1 LSGKRNRAF
10 GIICALAIGA
20 VPMAARAAPADS
32 GSKPLIAAYN
42 GTGLRLF
49 RAFAEK
55 PANIVL
61 SPYSIGAAMAMTLA
75 GARGENAAEM
85 AKVLGLD
92 LAPERIND
100 ANATVLKSL
109 NSVPSASFQLDVA
122 NAVMLT
128 KQAAAVSQA
137 YIALLRDKY
146 AAQVFH
152 GADLA
157 TVNDWVKQRTHGKI
171 DSILDSLDPSTAL
184 VLLDAIYFK
193 ARWQMGFPSV
203 ATHPEPFHL
212 LNGEAAVP
220 MMHDRDDFVLAQR
233 PGYRAI
239 RLPYAGGRV
248 SMIVLL
254 PDADVVDTVRRFDES
269 ELEALLAVLH
279 LPPGP
284 VELSLPRFHASFSAN
299 LTAPFTAMGMHR
311 AFSAAAADFS
321 GITGKP
327 QSQEPLAIDQI
338 EHRAVIDVNEQ
349 GTEAAAATG
358 VTMAA
363 TAVEPPPATSFRVD
377 RPFLYMIVDD
387 QTGAVLFEGEIVDP
401 RQSS

>member
-1 LSGKRNRAF
+1 M
-10 GIICALAIGA
+10 CALAISA
-20 VPMAARAAPADS
+20 VPMAIRAAPAD
-32 GSKPLIAAYN
+32 GGWKPLIAAYN
-42 GTGLRLF
+42 GTGQRLF

-55 PANIVL
+55 PANVVL

-75 GARGENAAEM
+75 GARGDNAAEM

-92 LAPERIND
+92 LPSERIND
-100 ANATVLKSL
+100 ANAAVLSSL
-109 NSVPSASFQLDVA
+109 NSASSASFELNVA

-128 KQAAAVSQA
+128 KQAGAVSPD

-146 AAQVFH
+146 GAEVFH
-152 GADLA
+152 GVDLA
-157 TVNDWVKQRTHGKI
+157 TVNGWVKQRTHGKI
-171 DSILDSLDPSTAL
+171 DSILDRLDPLTSL

-203 ATHPEPFHL
+203 ATRAEPFHL
-212 LNGEAAVP
+212 LTGEAAVP
-220 MMHDRDDFVLAQR
+220 MMHERDDFALAQR

-239 RLPYAGGRV
+239 RLPYVGGRMA
-248 SMIVLL
+248 MIVLL
-254 PDADVVDTVRRFDES
+254 PDADIADTVRRFDEN
-269 ELEALLAVLH
+269 ELETLLEALRRA
-279 LPPGP
+279 PGP
-284 VELSLPRFHASFSAN
+284 VDLSLPRFHASFSAS

-311 AFSAAAADFS
+311 AFNAEAADFS

-327 QSQEPLAIDQI
+327 QSQDPLAIDQI

-363 TAVEPPPATSFRVD
+363 TAAAPEPAEAFTVD
-377 RPFLYMIVDD
+377 RPFLYAIVDD